1 MLFKRKISEQLQAWK
16 NRRQGRTA
24 LLIEGQ
30 RRVGKST
37 AVKTFAEQAYES
49 FILIDFANCSDEIKA
64 LFQDVSDL
72 NYFFLRLQ
80 LVTGITLKPRKSAV
94 ILDEIQLFPKAR
106 QAVKYFVADGRYDFI
121 ETGSLISI
129 RKNVK
134 DILIPSEEEAVA
146 MHPMDFEEF
155 LWAVGQTDTYDLL
168 GHLRGAQV
176 AAGNAVH
183 RKMMRLLRLYMLVGG
198 MPQAVAEY
206 VETNNLES
214 VDSVKRNIL
223 RLYTEDFHK
232 IDDSGRLSL
241 LFQAIPAQLNKNSGR
256 YAVSSVLPTRRPNNA
271 GHLIA
276 ELLSSKT
283 VSVAWH
289 TSQPSAAMA
298 SFIDLNRFK
307 LFLSDTGLFTT
318 LMFENKTFTENTLY
332 QKLLN
337 DKTAENLGY
346 LYENIVAQML
356 TASGHKLFYHTFP
369 NRSGSKN
376 YAIDFLIARHN
387 KVCPIEVKPGSNLR
401 HASLDNF
408 CEKYSDRIA
417 EKVILST
424 KDYKREGGILYLPVY
439 MTPFL

>member
-16 NRRQGRTA
+16 NRRQGKTA

-37 AVKTFAEQAYES
+37 VVKTFAEQAYES

-168 GHLRGAQV
+168 GHLRWAQV

-206 VETNNLES
+206 VETNNL
-214 VDSVKRNIL
+214 
-223 RLYTEDFHK
+223 
-232 IDDSGRLSL
+232 
-241 LFQAIPAQLNKNSGR
+241 
-256 YAVSSVLPTRRPNNA
+256 
-271 GHLIA
+271 
-276 ELLSSKT
+276 
-283 VSVAWH
+283 
-289 TSQPSAAMA
+289 
-298 SFIDLNRFK
+298 
-307 LFLSDTGLFTT
+307 
-318 LMFENKTFTENTLY
+318 
-332 QKLLN
+332 
-337 DKTAENLGY
+337 
-346 LYENIVAQML
+346 
-356 TASGHKLFYHTFP
+356 
-369 NRSGSKN
+369 
-376 YAIDFLIARHN
+376 
-387 KVCPIEVKPGSNLR
+387 
-401 HASLDNF
+401 
-408 CEKYSDRIA
+408 
-417 EKVILST
+417 
-424 KDYKREGGILYLPVY
+424 
-439 MTPFL
+439 